1 MAFRCHGLA
10 TSGRGNVVRKQD
22 SASKDMAVQARTSQL
37 KPKIGIILGTTRPTR
52 FSEKAAQWLA
62 NIAKQRDDAEFEVV
76 DLRDYPMPFFEE
88 ERADVSAAEQHNRV
102 ALGQV
107 GRSNAGKSGVVGKC
121 PQARASTGNAS
132 DRRSSLIARYPRRF
146 AH

>member
-1 MAFRCHGLA
+1 
-10 TSGRGNVVRKQD
+10 
-22 SASKDMAVQARTSQL
+22 MAVQARTSQL

-88 ERADVSAAEQHNRV
+88 ERSPMCSAAEERNRV
-102 ALGQV
+102 ALAQEDG
-107 GRSNAGKSGVVGKC
+107 GARSA
-121 PQARASTGNAS
+121 T
-132 DRRSSLIARYPRRF
+132 SS
-146 AH
+146 

>member
-1 MAFRCHGLA
+1 
-10 TSGRGNVVRKQD
+10 
-22 SASKDMAVQARTSQL
+22 L

-88 ERADVSAAEQHNRV
+88 ERSPMSAPPKSAISLRRGASRSLQCWKIWCGGQKSSRPAVNRQHIRSPFDPNR
-102 ALGQV
+102 
-107 GRSNAGKSGVVGKC
+107 SIS
-121 PQARASTGNAS
+121 PT
-132 DRRSSLIARYPRRF
+132 RRPLMR
-146 AH
+146 

>member
-1 MAFRCHGLA
+1 
-10 TSGRGNVVRKQD
+10 
-22 SASKDMAVQARTSQL
+22 L

-88 ERADVSAAEQHNRV
+88 ERSPMSAPPKSAISLRRG
-102 ALGQV
+102 AS
-107 GRSNAGKSGVVGKC
+107 RSLNVGKSGVVGKS
-121 PQARASTGNAS
+121 PQGRPSTGNTS
-132 DRRSSLIARYPRRF
+132 DRRSILIARYPRRV
-146 AH
+146 AL

>member
-1 MAFRCHGLA
+1 M
-10 TSGRGNVVRKQD
+10 
-22 SASKDMAVQARTSQL
+22 

-88 ERADVSAAEQHNRV
+88 ERSPMFAPPKSAV
-102 ALGQV
+102 AL
-107 GRSNAGKSGVVGKC
+107 RW
-121 PQARASTGNAS
+121 AR
-132 DRRSSLIARYPRRF
+132 RWRSSMATSS
-146 AH
+146 